1 MSERRT
7 IRRADRISGV
17 LDLLAEN
24 HSLSVVELAGR
35 YDVSL
40 ATIRRD
46 LQMLEEQKLLARTHG
61 GALAENVAYE
71 LPLRYRDG
79 QAREAKRMI
88 AREAARRI
96 PSGGA
101 VVALTGGT
109 TTTEVAKCLADRSD
123 ITVVTNALNIATRL
137 AVRPRTKVIVTG
149 GVARAQ
155 SYELVGPMAER
166 TLASLNIEVAFVG
179 VDGISATGGI
189 STHDEVEAHTNA
201 VLVGQAR
208 KVIVV
213 CDSSKIGRITLAR
226 IAPISAVH
234 TLITSQNADAEAL
247 EAIQRA
253 GVEVHVVD
261 A

>member
-1 MSERRT
+1 V
-7 IRRADRISGV
+7 RRAERISGV
-17 LDLLAEN
+17 LDHLAE
-24 HSLSVVELAGR
+24 HGSLSVLELADR
-35 YDVSL
+35 YQVSQ

-46 LQMLEEQKLLARTHG
+46 LQVLEEQRLLARTHG

-79 QAREAKRMI
+79 QARDAKRLI

-96 PSGGA
+96 PSGGS
-101 VVALTGGT
+101 VIALTGGT
-109 TTTEVAKCLADRSD
+109 TTTEVAKCIADRSD
-123 ITVVTNALNIATRL
+123 ITVVTNALNIAAHL

-166 TLASLNIEVAFVG
+166 TLQGLNIEVAFVG
-179 VDGISATGGI
+179 VDGISASGGL
-189 STHDEVEAHTNA
+189 STHDEVEAHTNE

-208 KVIVV
+208 RVIVV
-213 CDSSKIGRITLAR
+213 CDGSKVGRIMLAR
-226 IAPISAVH
+226 IAPITSADA
-234 TLITSQNADAEAL
+234 LITSRSADPDAL
-247 EAIQRA
+247 AAIVQA

-261 A
+261 AD

>member
-1 MSERRT
+1 MS
-7 IRRADRISGV
+7 INPLRRADRISAV

-24 HSLSVVELAGR
+24 HTLSVAELAER
-35 YDVSL
+35 YGVSL

-61 GALAENVAYE
+61 GALAENVSDD
-71 LPLRYRDG
+71 LPMRYRDG
-79 QAREAKRMI
+79 QAREATRTI

-123 ITVVTNALNIATRL
+123 ITVVTNALNIATHL

-166 TLASLNIEVAFVG
+166 TLAGLNIEVAFVG

-208 KVIVV
+208 RVIVV
-213 CDSSKIGRITLAR
+213 CDGSKIGRVTLAR
-226 IAPISAVH
+226 IAPITAVH
-234 TLITSQNADAEAL
+234 TLITSRASDAEAL
-247 EAIQRA
+247 AAIQRA